1 MKKSSQLI
9 IPLFLFVAVTSSA
22 ELVDRIVATVNSEIV
37 LESDFQ
43 TLKNKLNGSTM
54 VDESLVDNID
64 LDTLAKDRKAQLDYL
79 VNERLL
85 DSEVKR
91 LNLSITMDRVQI
103 EIKEMAKRNNIT
115 PDEVLAA
122 VKAQGMGVPEYQE
135 FLKNR
140 IERQNLLEQ
149 EIISKI
155 RVTEEDAFSEY
166 LRKNPNSKSAIAEY
180 KIAQILFRVKKDSTP
195 ETVFARAQDI
205 HNKLIRGDKFEAL
218 AEQNSEDPDFSQ
230 GGLLGTF
237 KSGEFSKD
245 IEDAIKKIEVG
256 EITPVIRTKQG
267 FHIFKLLESKTVKD
281 PKFEKEKP
289 ALTAQLV
296 ERSFKRQ
303 LKIWLQSKRDESF
316 LKINSNEV
324 VAK

>member
-1 MKKSSQLI
+1 MRKNSTLLFSLILTIALNSQ
-9 IPLFLFVAVTSSA
+9 A
-22 ELVDRIVATVNSEIV
+22 ELVDRIVAIVNSEIV

-43 TLKNKLNGSTM
+43 NLKNKLNGAGM
-54 VDESLVDNID
+54 VDESLVDSVD
-64 LDTLAKDRKAQLDYL
+64 VATLGKDRAAQLNYL
-79 VNERLL
+79 INEKVL

-91 LNLSITMDRVQI
+91 LNLSVTMDRVQM

-115 PDEVLAA
+115 SDEVLAA
-122 VKAQGMGVPEYQE
+122 VKAQGLNVSDYQE

-166 LRKNPNSKSAIAEY
+166 LKKHPTAKNAASEF
-180 KIAQILFRVKKDSTP
+180 KIAQILFKVKKGDSP
-195 ETVFARAQDI
+195 ETVLAKAQDI
-205 HNKLIRGDKFEAL
+205 YNRLKRGEKFETL
-218 AEQNSEDPDFSQ
+218 AEQNSEDPDFSN

-237 KSGEFSKD
+237 KSGEISND
-245 IEDAIKKIEVG
+245 IEESIKKIDVG
-256 EITPVIRTKQG
+256 EITSVVRTKQG
-267 FHIFKLLESKTVKD
+267 FHIFKLLDLKTIKD

-289 ALTAQLV
+289 AITAQLV
-296 ERSFKRQ
+296 ERNFKRQ

-316 LKINSNEV
+316 LKINDTNV
-324 VAK
+324 VK